1 MTLHDTETAAR
12 PPSTVLH
19 WLPATRLGRVGLG
32 LGVLGL
38 LLMPAWMLFGP
49 LGAFPQLVLMA
60 AGGVCALV
68 AIIRQ
73 RERAVLAFAGLVP
86 LLLVLVFVVAE
97 LALPH

>member
-1 MTLHDTETAAR
+1 
-12 PPSTVLH
+12 
-19 WLPATRLGRVGLG
+19 
-32 LGVLGL
+32 
-38 LLMPAWMLFGP
+38 MPAWTLFGP

-60 AGGVCALV
+60 AGGMCSLV
-68 AIIRQ
+68 AIFRQ